1 VVVQSV
7 VWRLYNFGIGYST
20 YIDNLVWRAQQLV
33 WRAQQLVWR
42 AQELVTLAPN
52 CYLLGRGVGA

>member
-1 VVVQSV
+1 MVVQSV

-33 WRAQQLVWR
+33 WRAQ
-42 AQELVTLAPN
+42 ELVTLAPN